1 MLRISLQTILERIT
15 NIQRFYKVS
24 LLVFI
29 DSIILFFALWTSFEL
44 RLLNHEQKSLLFN
57 YINLFL
63 PLSSV
68 FIFFRLNLYKSISRY
83 INTSAILIISK
94 GLILSSILFIALI
107 YLLQVPFYPR
117 SIPLIYS
124 LVSLFLIILSR
135 YSFIKLYEKFNIHIK
150 GSSNALIYGAGE
162 AGLGLLSSLKNNVN
176 IHVKGFI
183 DDDPNLVGNFLSG
196 KKVYSIDSVK
206 NFCKKSKIDLILL
219 AIPSITSNQKEVILN
234 KLSVLNLKVKI
245 IPSIEKII
253 NGEDITNFRDIALD
267 DILERKPIKHNPL
280 LISESIKNKSVFIS
294 GAGGTIGS
302 EIARKSLHFGA
313 KEIILIDTSEYALYK
328 IDKELKNS
336 FSNSTIFSYLASV
349 TDKETLE
356 FIFGKHSISTVYHA
370 AAYKHV
376 PLVESNPFTGIY
388 NNVWGTLF
396 LANISKDFFVERF
409 ILVSSDK
416 AVRPSNIM
424 GASKRIS
431 ELILQ
436 SLSEKKDS
444 KTIFCMVRFGNVL
457 GSSGSVVPLFQEQ
470 INNKGPVIVTHSE
483 INRFFMTLD
492 EASSLVIQAGSLAE
506 GGEVYLL
513 EMGKPVKI
521 KTLAEK
527 MIRLSGMTV
536 KSDEN
541 PNGDIEII
549 YSGLR
554 PGEKLYEELLI
565 NNESFPTP
573 HPMIYFA
580 KEEFLP
586 ADEIHRLLNQLKK
599 SIKEKNLE
607 KLKGNL
613 SSLVKGYKV
622 N

>member
-1 MLRISLQTILERIT
+1 MLRIYLQTILERIT

-24 LLVFI
+24 SLVFI
-29 DSIILFFALWTSFEL
+29 DSIILFFALWASFEL
-44 RLLNHEQKSLLFN
+44 RLLNHEEKSLLFN

-68 FIFFRLNLYKSISRY
+68 VIFFRLKLYKSISRY
-83 INTSAILIISK
+83 INTSAILIICK
-94 GLILSSILFIALI
+94 GLILSSILFTALI
-107 YLLQVPFYPR
+107 YLFQVPFYPR

-124 LVSLFLIILSR
+124 LISLFLIILSR

-183 DDDPNLVGNFLSG
+183 DDDPNLVSNFLSG

-313 KEIILIDTSEYALYK
+313 KEIILMDTSEYALYK

-336 FSNSTIFSYLASV
+336 FSNSTIFSYLASI

-356 FIFGKHSISTVYHA
+356 FIFSKHSISTVYHA

-396 LANISKDFFVERF
+396 LANISKAFFVERF

-416 AVRPSNIM
+416 AVRPTNIM

-492 EASSLVIQAGSLAE
+492 EASSLVIQAGSIAE

-527 MIRLSGMTV
+527 MIRLSGLTV

-565 NNESFPTP
+565 NNESFPTA

-586 ADEIHRLLNQLKK
+586 ADEINRLLNQLKE

-607 KLKGNL
+607 KLKGDL